1 MNLVYIIKS
10 DEAGEPELLVIS
22 GPQTGLKKVV
32 DAQKLS
38 EETKENKRESER

>member
-22 GPQTGLKKVV
+22 GPQTRLKKVV
-32 DAQKLS
+32 DA
-38 EETKENKRESER
+38 EIVGRDERK